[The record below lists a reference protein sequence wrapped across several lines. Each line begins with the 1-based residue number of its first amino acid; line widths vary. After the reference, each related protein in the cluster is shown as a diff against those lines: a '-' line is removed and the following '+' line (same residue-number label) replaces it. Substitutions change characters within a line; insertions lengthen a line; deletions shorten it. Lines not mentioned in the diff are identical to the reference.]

1 MSNTSTSDSIPNDFI
16 RTIINKDIET
26 GKYQG
31 RVHTRFPPEPNG
43 YLHLGHAKAIL
54 INYGIAEQYGG
65 KFNLRFDDT
74 NPIKEEDE
82 FVHGIIEDM
91 RWLGVDWEDR
101 LFFASDYFGQLYEWA
116 IQLIKDGKAYVD
128 DLSADEIREYRG
140 TLTTPGKNSP
150 YRERS
155 IAENLDLFTRMKKG
169 EFPDGT
175 RVLRAKI
182 DMASPIINL
191 RDPVLYR
198 ILHAHHHRTGN
209 EWCIYPM
216 YDWTHGQS
224 DSIEGITHSL
234 CSLEFQNHRPL
245 YEWFLEQLGIYQP
258 QQIEFARGNLTYTI
272 TSKRYLSRLVN
283 EGYVRGWDDPRM
295 PTLAGVRRAGYPAAA
310 IRKFWANAG
319 ISKADNNIDIS
330 QLEFAVRDELNA
342 HSSRV
347 MAVIEPLKVV
357 INNYPEDRVEMFAVP
372 NHPQDSENDE
382 TRDVPFSREIYIE
395 REDFMENPPK
405 KYFRLG
411 PGREVRLFKAYY
423 ITCNEVIKDEHGE
436 VIELHCT
443 YDPESRGGQTPDNRK
458 VKGTLHWVSA
468 QHAVPAE
475 VRLYD
480 RLFKVENPGSVA
492 EGEDFISNLNPDSL
506 TVVPNA
512 QLEPAL
518 VKAQAGDV
526 FQFMRLGYF
535 CVDSVDSQPDNLVF
549 NRTVT
554 LRDGWA
560 KAQKR

>member
-1 MSNTSTSDSIPNDFI
+1 MSNTNTSDSIPNDFI
-16 RTIINKDIET
+16 RTIINEDIET

-272 TSKRYLSRLVN
+272 TSKRYISRLVN

>member
-1 MSNTSTSDSIPNDFI
+1 MSNIDTSDSTPSDFI
-16 RTIINKDIET
+16 RTIINEDIET

-54 INYGIAEQYGG
+54 INYDIAEQYGG

-74 NPIKEEDE
+74 NPVKEEEE
-82 FVHGIIEDM
+82 FVDGIIEDI

-101 LFFASDYFGQLYEWA
+101 LFFASNYFGQLYAWA

-150 YRERS
+150 YRGRS
-155 IAENLDLFTRMKKG
+155 VEENLDLFERMKKG

-191 RDPVLYR
+191 RDPVMYR
-198 ILHAHHHRTGN
+198 ILHAHHHRTGD

-245 YEWFLEQLGIYQP
+245 YEWFLEQLGIYEP

-295 PTLAGVRRAGYPAAA
+295 PTLAGVRRGGYPATA
-310 IRKFWANAG
+310 IRNFWANAG
-319 ISKADNNIDIS
+319 ISKAANNIDIG
-330 QLEFAVRDELNA
+330 QLEYAVRDELNTHA
-342 HSSRV
+342 PRA

-357 INNYPEDRVEMFAVP
+357 ITNYPEDQVERFDVP
-372 NHPQDSENDE
+372 DHPQDRDNHE
-382 TRDVPFSREIYIE
+382 TREVPFSREIYIE
-395 REDFMENPPK
+395 REDFMENPPG
-405 KYFRLG
+405 KYFRLA

-423 ITCNEVIKDEHGE
+423 IKCTDVIKNEDGK
-436 VIELHCT
+436 VIEIHCT
-443 YDPESRGGQTPDNRK
+443 YDPESRGGQTPDNRR
-458 VKGTLHWVSA
+458 VKGTIHWVST
-468 QHAVPAE
+468 QHAIPAE

-480 RLFKVENPGSVA
+480 RLFRVENPQSVA
-492 EGEDFISNLNPDSL
+492 EGEDFVSNLNPDSL

-518 VKAQAGDV
+518 AHAQAGEV

-535 CVDSVDSQPDNLVF
+535 CVDSVDSEPGNLVF

-560 KAQKR
+560 KAQRK

>member
-16 RTIINKDIET
+16 RTIINEDIET

>member
-1 MSNTSTSDSIPNDFI
+1 M
-16 RTIINKDIET
+16 
-26 GKYQG
+26 
-31 RVHTRFPPEPNG
+31 G
-43 YLHLGHAKAIL
+43 YPTDQRW
-54 INYGIAEQYGG
+54 IA
-65 KFNLRFDDT
+65 
-74 NPIKEEDE
+74 
-82 FVHGIIEDM
+82 
-91 RWLGVDWEDR
+91 
-101 LFFASDYFGQLYEWA
+101 YFGQLYEWA

>member
-1 MSNTSTSDSIPNDFI
+1 MSNTNTSDSIPNDFI
-16 RTIINKDIET
+16 RTIINEDIET